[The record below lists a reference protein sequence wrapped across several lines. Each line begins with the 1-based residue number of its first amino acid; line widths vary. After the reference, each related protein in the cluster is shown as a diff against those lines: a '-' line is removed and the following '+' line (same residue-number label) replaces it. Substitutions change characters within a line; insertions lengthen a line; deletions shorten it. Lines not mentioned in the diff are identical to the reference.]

1 MINRKLITSL
11 VVSTIVLSTTATT
24 FAELD
29 LGALGG
35 DATTT
40 TETTTSGSTTP
51 DTTVSTTSEKK
62 VSKITVIPW
71 TPSVDANDT
80 KPVEVIVQVQD
91 SANQPLTDS
100 DVELKAEIVSGDA
113 TSGVFSTGSF
123 QADTKY
129 FNFSYK
135 AGSKAGTVT
144 LKVTATSKTDATDT
158 VSQTQTIEVIESVK
172 PTVNTTTVM
181 EEPETST
188 GTSNV
193 STESTESTE
202 SGSTEGVHITKTEVI
217 DLNRIKVTFD
227 TEIALSDKP
236 LEMLTIE
243 SVKDKTKISLSNV
256 TLGQDKKSLV
266 ILTKDSL
273 AKEEYHVVV
282 NTVVDWKTMKT
293 VSVVN
298 GTTTVSGL
306 AETLLFIL
314 ASLTTVMAMVFTKR
328 KQTI

>member
-1 MINRKLITSL
+1 
-11 VVSTIVLSTTATT
+11 
-24 FAELD
+24 
-29 LGALGG
+29 
-35 DATTT
+35 
-40 TETTTSGSTTP
+40 
-51 DTTVSTTSEKK
+51 
-62 VSKITVIPW
+62 
-71 TPSVDANDT
+71 
-80 KPVEVIVQVQD
+80 
-91 SANQPLTDS
+91 
-100 DVELKAEIVSGDA
+100 
-113 TSGVFSTGSF
+113 
-123 QADTKY
+123 
-129 FNFSYK
+129 
-135 AGSKAGTVT
+135 
-144 LKVTATSKTDATDT
+144 
-158 VSQTQTIEVIESVK
+158 
-172 PTVNTTTVM
+172 M